1 MPKTYSITMGTVT
14 ADESASPKVT
24 AILRGVIGNRCYAW
38 FSGGQLEEVVDDG
51 FSLSYLPDMASVD
64 SAASTLHEV
73 GVDVALLI
81 TEEVDDGKT
90 LEISYVKTIPAV

>member
-1 MPKTYSITMGTVT
+1 MPKTYSITMGTVNVG
-14 ADESASPKVT
+14 EPASPKAT
-24 AILRGVIGNRCYAW
+24 TILRKIVGNRCYAW
-38 FSGGQLEEVVDDG
+38 FAGGQLEEVVDDG

-64 SAASTLHEV
+64 SAVSTLREV

-81 TEEVDDGKT
+81 TEEIENGVA